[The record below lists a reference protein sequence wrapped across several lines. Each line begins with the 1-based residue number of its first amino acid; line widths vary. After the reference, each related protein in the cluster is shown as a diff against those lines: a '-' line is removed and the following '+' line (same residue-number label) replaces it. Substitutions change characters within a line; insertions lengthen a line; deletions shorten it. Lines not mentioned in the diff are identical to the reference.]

1 MLQVADAQGKTD
13 FGKVAFTVEEDK
25 DVLSSVE
32 IIFDQEL
39 GSLTQAELR
48 YSQLGSLT
56 QAELRYTQLGSK
68 YSFIKE
74 VIRIDFLK
82 V

>member
-13 FGKVAFTVEEDK
+13 IGKVAFTVEEDK

-48 YSQLGSLT
+48 YS
-56 QAELRYTQLGSK
+56 
-68 YSFIKE
+68 
-74 VIRIDFLK
+74 
-82 V
+82 